1 MAPKGEA
8 GDSPDLEARA
18 ILDEAEKLLTLGKLE
33 ESSEQALV
41 AREYFLETGDLA
53 SEAEAFRIE
62 ILAKQDEGEYGART
76 GEVVLKASEI
86 DLLCEIE
93 LSRAKAAG
101 DIKAEAVLLYTLVE
115 VNVTRS
121 THKMRTESKEWCDES
136 IRLFEQLGATFWQAR
151 AVLMMVNVQHK
162 FQDSDNMQKYA
173 KQAHEL
179 FGRVGDRKRQGMALH
194 ASSLAYLGEKNTPA
208 AIDCGLQALAIYR
221 DIGDR
226 RLEIAELKT
235 IAVWRMGLEG
245 NQGKIAA
252 REALEALELSRKYT
266 EPNQEILRPIE
277 TVTLHVALQ
286 ALLQI
291 GERKEALRAAQ
302 ISLKRF
308 QKDPRLQMET
318 ATLQVLVDELQGKK
332 TQNEM
337 ELMQGIKSRKQRMH
351 ILIDLARS
359 HCNNGQMDE
368 AEAAV
373 AEGLELARE
382 FGKTL
387 REAQGLRILA
397 QLQLARG
404 NHYQAMSSVK
414 KSRKLSTQDEDKE
427 GEASAWLLQAECHAA
442 ARSFDEAQVCCREAH
457 AICEEH
463 DLYKK
468 EIEVW
473 HRVVELHMATSHP
486 DAALQAAAKRVE
498 VVQRNNGSVKEQVE
512 ALDMLCSLMLVQ
524 KNVPEAE
531 KAAAEM
537 LRLAKLNESLVD
549 LELAALSQLV
559 QVNIVRLSE
568 TPGQGSF
575 AGKAL
580 QYAEQGWSLAC
591 RDAASIEYKSAAK
604 YWQAEAL
611 ICVGRHQQA
620 LTAAYEAEALFNQTK
635 RSKDHGGMLR
645 CLLLQGRLAKALGR
659 LDEAIQC
666 AERAIQNAVETGNS
680 SGEKMAREEMQ
691 RIRQPDEDYADYEPE
706 PAYETR
712 ASRPEDA
719 GNVVR
724 SHGIDRELVKQKL
737 STHVQNVLTEE
748 QHVDAESPLMD
759 LGLDSLSAIDLQNL
773 IASSFPF
780 MVDTATVLFDYPTLR
795 ELTEHIVEQSQLA
808 GV

>member
-1 MAPKGEA
+1 MAPTGEA
-8 GDSPDLEARA
+8 DGGPDLEARA
-18 ILDEAEKLLTLGKLE
+18 ILTEAEKLLTLGKLE
-33 ESSEQALV
+33 EASEQALI
-41 AREYFLETGDLA
+41 AREYFLETEDLA

-62 ILAKQDEGEYGART
+62 ILAKQDEGEYGAKT
-76 GEVVLKASEI
+76 GEAVLKASEI

-101 DIKAEAVLLYTLVE
+101 DLKAKAILLYTLVE

-121 THKMRTESKEWCDES
+121 THKMRTDSKKWCEES
-136 IRLFEQLGATFWQAR
+136 IRLFQQLGDTFWQGR
-151 AVLMMVNVQHK
+151 AALMMVNVQHK
-162 FQDSDNMQKYA
+162 FQEAESMHKYA
-173 KQAHEL
+173 KQAYEL
-179 FGRVGDRKRQGMALH
+179 FGQVGDRKRQGMSLH
-194 ASSLAYLGEKNTPA
+194 ATSLAYLGEKNVPA
-208 AIDCGLQALAIYR
+208 AIDHGLQALAIYR

-235 IAVWRMGLEG
+235 VAVWRMGLEG

-252 REALEALELSRKYT
+252 REALEALDLSRKYP
-266 EPNQEILRPIE
+266 EPNQE

-302 ISLKRF
+302 VSLKRF
-308 QKDPRLQMET
+308 REDPRLKMEV

-332 TQNEM
+332 TANEM

-359 HCNNGQMDE
+359 HCSSGQMEE

-373 AEGLELARE
+373 TEGLELARE

-397 QLQLARG
+397 QLQLAKG
-404 NHYQAMSSVK
+404 NHYQAMSSAK
-414 KSRKLSTQDEDKE
+414 KSKKLSTKDEDKE
-427 GEASAWLLQAECHAA
+427 GEASAWLLLAECHAA

-457 AICEEH
+457 ALCEEH

-468 EIEVW
+468 EIDVW
-473 HRVVELHMATSHP
+473 HHVVELHMATNHP
-486 DAALQAAAKRVE
+486 QAALQAAAKRVE
-498 VVQRNNGSVKEQVE
+498 VVQRSQGSVKDQVE
-512 ALDMLCSLMLVQ
+512 ALDVLCSLFLLT
-524 KNVPEAE
+524 KDIPEAE
-531 KAAAEM
+531 KAATEM
-537 LRLAKLNESLVD
+537 NRLAKLNESLVD
-549 LELAALSQLV
+549 LELAALCQLV

-568 TPGQGSF
+568 NPGQGSH

-580 QYAEQGWSLAC
+580 QHAEQAWSLAS
-591 RDAASIEYKSAAK
+591 RDAASMEYRSAVR
-604 YWQAEAL
+604 YWHAEAL
-611 ICVGRHQQA
+611 ICVGRQQQA
-620 LTAAYEAEALFNQTK
+620 LMAAYEAEGLFRQI
-635 RSKDHGGMLR
+635 RRPKDNGGILR

-659 LDEAIQC
+659 FEEALQSVD
-666 AERAIQNAVETGNS
+666 RAIQNAIETGNTA
-680 SGEKMAREEMQ
+680 GEKMARDELQ
-691 RIRQPDEDYADYEPE
+691 RIGQVDEEDDYGPE
-706 PAYETR
+706 PAYDMG
-712 ASRPEDA
+712 AVRPEA
-719 GNVVR
+719 TSKAAR
-724 SHGIDRELVKQKL
+724 SQGVDRELVQSKL
-737 STHVQNVLTEE
+737 MAHVANVLTEE

-773 IASSFPF
+773 IASTFPF
-780 MVDTATVLFDYPTLR
+780 MTDTATVLFDYPTLR